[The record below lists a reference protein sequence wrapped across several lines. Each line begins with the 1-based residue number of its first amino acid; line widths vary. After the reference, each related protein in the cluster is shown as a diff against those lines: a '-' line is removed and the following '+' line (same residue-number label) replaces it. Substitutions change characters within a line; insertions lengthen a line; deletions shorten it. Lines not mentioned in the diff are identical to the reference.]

1 MPHTDTYGGPRN
13 GAPDPDQL
21 LTRKDAAALVGY
33 SVSTIKRWDYV
44 GLLTP
49 LRSEPK
55 ARPRYRRADVLA
67 AATAHENRA
76 A

>member
-1 MPHTDTYGGPRN
+1 MPHTDTYGGPAS
-13 GAPDPDQL
+13 GTPDPEKL
-21 LTRKDAAALVGY
+21 LNRKDAADLVGF
-33 SVSTIKRWDYV
+33 SVSTIKRWDRE

-49 LRSEPK
+49 LRSTPT

-67 AATAHENRA
+67 AASSHATRA